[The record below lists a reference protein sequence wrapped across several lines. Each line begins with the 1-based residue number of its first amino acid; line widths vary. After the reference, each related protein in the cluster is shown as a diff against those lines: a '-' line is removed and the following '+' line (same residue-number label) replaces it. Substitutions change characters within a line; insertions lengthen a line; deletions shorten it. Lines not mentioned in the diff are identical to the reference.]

1 MNVKVCSDPYLEM
14 DGPILL
20 LAGPGTGKTY
30 QIAKRIQSLI
40 DVHGVSQD
48 EITVITFTT
57 EAARGMRNKLSE
69 RDKAEY
75 IEPSKRPSNT
85 LTMHSLGFKII
96 AEHPGAVGLKA
107 NVTVVADDV
116 LRAGLMRDAACLVGL
131 LEKDSLVALKD
142 KGQANPAPST
152 ESKKIIEAYNQIL
165 RACNAVDFDD
175 QIALACEIL
184 ESDETAL
191 NKYQASTKYLLID
204 EYQDIN
210 ADQDRLIKLLTAGQT
225 SGLFAVGDDD
235 QSIYGFRG
243 GQPTY
248 IRNFDKEFPGA
259 QILQLQVSRR
269 CLKNILDCAITLVV
283 KYDLERS
290 LKADPIYTETE
301 QGLVNVWN
309 MPSEN
314 SEAALIGKMIYAK
327 SSEGVASDFFILV
340 PNRNYVKP
348 ISDALR
354 NIGIGFEIS
363 TSGNDD
369 KTLEQLKIVKQW
381 VEKPT
386 DLLTRHVVE
395 LILSSGSTSIPSVKV
410 RLAHKTKARQDF
422 CTNIANL
429 WSPILSGTSD
439 LMTILELGAK
449 TNENVSEVS
458 SLLMAL
464 KNGYLSTQLNEFIAA
479 VSAGLKLL
487 NSVEEFYRFLG
498 SLDAKPGTSSSSSAL
513 VRILTFQSSKGLEA
527 DCVFIVGMEENT
539 IPRDLTDA
547 GRTAEEARLTFV
559 AMTRAKKELHLLHTR
574 TRTGASNHK
583 TNSYA
588 LHPSVFVSSLPKS
601 QVENKYVKSES
612 AK

>member
-1 MNVKVCSDPYLEM
+1 MNATVCSDPYLEM

-48 EITVITFTT
+48 EITVITFTK

-69 RDKAEY
+69 RDKPEY
-75 IEPSKRPSNT
+75 IEPSKRPSNI
-85 LTMHSLGFKII
+85 LTMHSLGLKII
-96 AEHPGAVGLKA
+96 TEHPGAVGLKP
-107 NVTVVADDV
+107 NVTVVTDDV

-142 KGQANPAPST
+142 KGKANST
-152 ESKKIIEAYNQIL
+152 SSIESKKIIDTYNQIL
-165 RACNAVDFDD
+165 RACNAVDYDD
-175 QIALACEIL
+175 QIVLACEIL
-184 ESDETAL
+184 ESDATAL
-191 NKYQASTKYLLID
+191 AKYQASTKYLLID

-210 ADQDRLIKLLTAGQT
+210 AGQDRFIKLLTAGQT

-301 QGLVNVWN
+301 EGLVRIWN
-309 MPSEN
+309 MPSE
-314 SEAALIGKMIYAK
+314 SREAALIAKMIYAK

-348 ISDALR
+348 VADALR
-354 NIGIGFEIS
+354 NMGIGFEIG

-369 KTLEQLKIVKQW
+369 KTWEQLKIVKQW

-395 LILSSGSTSIPSVKV
+395 LILSSGSTSIPSAKA
-410 RLAHKTKARQDF
+410 RLASKTKARHDF

-429 WSPILSGTSD
+429 WSPVLSETSD
-439 LMTILELGAK
+439 LMTSVELGAK
-449 TNENVSEVS
+449 TNENVAEVS
-458 SLLMAL
+458 NLLMAL
-464 KNGYLSTQLNEFIAA
+464 RNGYSSGQLNDFIAA

-487 NSVEEFYRFLG
+487 NSVEEFYRCLG
-498 SLDAKPGTSSSSSAL
+498 SIDAKPRTSSSSSDL
-513 VRILTFQSSKGLEA
+513 VRILSFQSSKGLEA
-527 DCVFIVGMEENT
+527 DCVFIVGMEENS
-539 IPRDLTDA
+539 IPRDLADV
-547 GRTAEEARLTFV
+547 GKTAEEARLTFV
-559 AMTRAKKELHLLHTR
+559 AMTRAKKELHLLHAR
-574 TRTGASNHK
+574 TRTGASSYK
-583 TNSYA
+583 TDSYA
-588 LHPSVFVSSLPKS
+588 LNPSVFVSSLPKS
-601 QVENKYVKSES
+601 QVEIKYVKSDS